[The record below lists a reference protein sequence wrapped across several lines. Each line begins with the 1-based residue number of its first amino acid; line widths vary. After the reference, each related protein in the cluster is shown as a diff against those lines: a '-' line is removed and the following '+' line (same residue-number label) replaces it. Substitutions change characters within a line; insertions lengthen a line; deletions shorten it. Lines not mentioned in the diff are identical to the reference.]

1 MSHNLDLS
9 SYSLAELFG
18 LFDMTYE
25 MMSADNMRRAKSKVM
40 MLHPDKSKLPP
51 DYFLFY
57 KKAFDIIN
65 HYYNEHNRQNQRV
78 PLENPEYNP
87 DKPSAKIRT
96 IDEDADFTRK
106 FNDLFEKNMASAPD
120 PRRNDWFKDEQ
131 PIYDDN
137 IAKMGRDQAFET
149 IKSKQSA
156 TAIMRHSDG
165 VQTLMGG
172 GTKLYD
178 DDDGDAYVSCDPF
191 SKLKFEDLRKVH
203 KDQTVFSVSERDFA
217 RVQTYASTEH
227 LARDRGQQDLKPM
240 VQRDAERM
248 WAGQQKEHETNIA
261 RKQHDATLKSME
273 YERKNRDIIGNFL
286 HLS

>member
-1 MSHNLDLS
+1 MNHNLDLS

-25 MMSADNMRRAKSKVM
+25 MMSADNMRRAKNKVM

-57 KKAFDIIN
+57 KKAFDTIHN
-65 HYYNEHNRQNQRV
+65 YYNEHNRLNQRV
-78 PLENPEYNP
+78 PSENPEYNP
-87 DKPSAKIRT
+87 EKPSAKIRT
-96 IDEDADFTRK
+96 IDEDKDFQRK
-106 FNDLFEKNMASAPD
+106 FNDLFEQNMSSMPD
-120 PRRNDWFKDEQ
+120 PRRNDWFKDEK
-131 PIYDDN
+131 PIYDDK

-156 TAIMRHSDG
+156 LIRHRDG

-178 DDDGDAYVSCDPF
+178 DDTDDTYVSCDPF

-203 KDQTVFSVSERDFA
+203 KDQTVFSVSERDFE
-217 RVQTYASTEH
+217 RVQTFTSTEH
-227 LARDRGQQDLKPM
+227 LARERGQQDLKPM

-248 WAGQQKEHETNIA
+248 WAVQQKEHAANIA
-261 RKQHDATLKSME
+261 RKQHEATLKTME
-273 YERKNRDIIGNFL
+273 YEKKNRDIIGNFL
-286 HLS
+286 RLT